1 MLLHLL
7 VSNIEHLF
15 DAVSADFVKDKWD
28 TSVDKAAWLSSLN
41 YALAI
46 VLSPV
51 VGYFMDAA
59 NARMLVAGCACL
71 IVAAA
76 HTVLGVTHVT
86 PILGLLMLAVGE
98 CVLPTVRTALLRG
111 LSLSFHW
118 CVQGAPCQCPV
129 GTTSPRNRWRY
140 LRHTS

>member
-1 MLLHLL
+1 M
-7 VSNIEHLF
+7 SNIEHLF

-98 CVLPTVRTALLRG
+98 CVLPTVRTALLPFCCCRFTG
-111 LSLSFHW
+111 VCKVLRASVPLVLPAH
-118 CVQGAPCQCPV
+118 VIG
-129 GTTSPRNRWRY
+129 GRY